1 MHIIIKVNFL
11 MLEWIV
17 NVDFGASDA
26 PSEKKRYLGL
36 RQLAFC
42 FTADK
47 NSRVRCQRIHRSPFA
62 FLRLLQ
68 KNKE

>member
-17 NVDFGASDA
+17 NVDLGASDA
-26 PSEKKRYLGL
+26 PSGKKRYLGL

-42 FTADK
+42 FTEISL
-47 NSRVRCQRIHRSPFA
+47 SRSLARSLA
-62 FLRLLQ
+62 LGQ
-68 KNKE
+68 KQDSH